1 MKSAPEISLEQV
13 LDLINASYL
22 ARMVDLGKIN
32 HAVGYHLGRVA
43 EPVRFPGSWAGW
55 SEPRPGDLVRPSG
68 RLDRR
73 YIWREAVQQAEPKS
87 EIMIRLEEI
96 ERVETELDGYVLET
110 P

>member
-1 MKSAPEISLEQV
+1 
-13 LDLINASYL
+13 
-22 ARMVDLGKIN
+22 
-32 HAVGYHLGRVA
+32 
-43 EPVRFPGSWAGW
+43 
-55 SEPRPGDLVRPSG
+55 VRPSG